1 MDPDS
6 NNVAAPAALHIPPCL
21 VPRAPSSQPTPSS
34 RELIAQVTGNV
45 RAATANMSR
54 FRLSWPADALP
65 RRFMIVHKAHGEAEL
80 APFIITLCRWL
91 RLESPSAQAGLQVSV
106 MLHARFCQLFMRHDP
121 ALGSA
126 LLPFSEEPDNDS
138 SQSVCIDDIDLV
150 LTMGGDGTVLNAAW
164 LFQQTVPPI
173 LSFHFGT
180 LGFLTMFNF
189 AEHRDVLSRVIQEG
203 TRVNIR
209 MRLECRLKSSG
220 AQVVHQ
226 VMNEVVVDRGPSSF
240 MSSLELFGD
249 GELLTSVL
257 ADGIIFATTTGSTA
271 YSMSAGGSMVH
282 PDVPAI
288 LVTPICPHSLSFRP
302 FLVPASVELS
312 LRLSP
317 EARSTAWIAFD
328 GRARYQLGLGD
339 SLTIVPSKFPVTT
352 ACRKNQTKDW
362 FEGLSQALHW
372 NEKPRPLSTLKEEA
386 FHM

>member
-1 MDPDS
+1 
-6 NNVAAPAALHIPPCL
+6 
-21 VPRAPSSQPTPSS
+21 
-34 RELIAQVTGNV
+34 
-45 RAATANMSR
+45 
-54 FRLSWPADALP
+54 
-65 RRFMIVHKAHGEAEL
+65 MIVHKAHGEAEL

-91 RLESPSAQAGLQVSV
+91 LRESPSAQAGLAVTV
-106 MLHARFCQLFMRHDP
+106 MLQARFCQLFMQHDP
-121 ALGSA
+121 ALGTS
-126 LLPFSEEPDNDS
+126 LVPFSDDLENES
-138 SQSVCIDDIDLV
+138 SDCFDDIDLV

-189 AEHRDVLSRVIQEG
+189 AEHRDVLSRVIKEG

-209 MRLECRLKSSG
+209 MRLECRLTSQS
-220 AQVVHQ
+220 ARTQIVHQ

-240 MSSLELFGD
+240 MSSLDLFGD

-317 EARSTAWIAFD
+317 QARSTAWIAFD
-328 GRARYQLGLGD
+328 GRARYELRLGD
-339 SLTIVPSKFPVTT
+339 TLTIAPSKFPVTT

-372 NEKPRPLSTLKEEA
+372 NEKPRPLSTLKEDY
-386 FHM
+386 HM